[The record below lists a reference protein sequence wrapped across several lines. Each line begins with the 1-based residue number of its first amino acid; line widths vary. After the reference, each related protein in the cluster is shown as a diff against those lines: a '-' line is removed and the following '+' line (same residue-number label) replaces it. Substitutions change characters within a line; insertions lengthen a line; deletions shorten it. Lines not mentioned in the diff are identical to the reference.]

1 MSQGSVEASQGVK
14 KKGKKRGNGRIGRQ
28 EEEEE
33 EVFEGNGKDTRLEN
47 ESGNKRRDT
56 GDAKREPRSQERNR
70 TIKGRI

>member
-1 MSQGSVEASQGVK
+1 VWKGVK

-33 EVFEGNGKDTRLEN
+33 EVFEGNG
-47 ESGNKRRDT
+47 SGNKRRDT